1 MIGGTSLRRGTSLF
15 ESQHAETNFWEP
27 TKEHPAYDECQ
38 QQQKHVFQNNAQFFE
53 INIYSW
59 G

>member
-1 MIGGTSLRRGTSLF
+1 MIGGTSLF

-27 TKEHPAYDECQ
+27 TKEYPAYDECQ

-53 INIYSW
+53 SNIYSW